1 VKANSSTT
9 TALRE
14 LERQEVAQLHV
25 MTDQAW
31 ALRES
36 PYLFDAVEAIVDWFD
51 RRHERRWE
59 RRGDS
64 FSRVLRVLR
73 ETKP

>member
-1 VKANSSTT
+1 
-9 TALRE
+9 
-14 LERQEVAQLHV
+14 